1 MTTLIAII
9 LMSIFIFLSGIHIY
23 WAFGGEWGNGAVIPT
38 KNDDVKAIM
47 PGVIPTI
54 IVASGLLG
62 FAFVV
67 FMSLVKSE
75 LILSIW
81 LEMILNYGLWVISG
95 IFIIRAIGEFNYVGF
110 FKKYKHTKFG
120 QNDTKYYSPLCLTIG
135 LLALLLEL
143 YK

>member
-75 LILSIW
+75 LILPIW